1 MTREELWN
9 TYCKRNPSFAG
20 DGEITMSARGLK
32 KLFDQTWEI
41 AQQQAKKPDSYGP
54 GPSAFEQLFGGFK
67 R

>member
-20 DGEITMSARGLK
+20 DGEVTMSARGLK

-41 AQQQAKKPDSYGP
+41 AQQQKSSSSDGKDL
-54 GPSAFEQLFGGFK
+54 FDTLFGGK
-67 R
+67 MR